1 MDITTTAISNSNQLF
16 NSLQLASFEPIKKIK
31 NRFNCKLCGRKRM
44 YFCYNCRIYIK
55 NVGDFVPKLKLPF
68 NVDIIKHRLERDGK
82 STAVHAVLLAPEQT
96 KIFDNFV
103 DVPEYEFRPGTVILC
118 PSKYSIPINQYLL
131 TNGNINN
138 LIVLDSTWNTIGTLK
153 SLPQLNKLPWIH
165 LSNYSTEYWRPQKG
179 LSSEYLATIEA
190 IYFACKEY
198 YIATNGINSNFN
210 ENSFDNLLFWFYYFK
225 QFINKK

>member
-1 MDITTTAISNSNQLF
+1 
-16 NSLQLASFEPIKKIK
+16 
-31 NRFNCKLCGRKRM
+31 M
-44 YFCYNCRIYIK
+44 YFCYNCRVYIE
-55 NVGDFVPKLKLPF
+55 NVGDYVPKVKLPF

-131 TNGNINN
+131 NNGSINN

-179 LSSEYLATIEA
+179 LSSGFLRIKISHGFWLVCAE
-190 IYFACKEY
+190 K
-198 YIATNGINSNFN
+198 GR
-210 ENSFDNLLFWFYYFK
+210 LF
-225 QFINKK
+225 